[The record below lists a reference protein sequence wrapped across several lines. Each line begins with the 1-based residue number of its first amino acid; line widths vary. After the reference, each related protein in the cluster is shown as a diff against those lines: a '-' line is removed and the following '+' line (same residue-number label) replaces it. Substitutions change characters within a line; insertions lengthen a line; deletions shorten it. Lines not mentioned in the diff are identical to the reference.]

1 MVNEEL
7 YLRNCIGDNN
17 PFRVPE
23 GYFENLT
30 EQVMSRIPEE
40 KAVEVPRKALVY
52 RLRPVFYVAASV
64 LLAVGSFFV
73 YQNLPEEQDAQ
84 MQMAQMS
91 DQLQNDFL
99 DEAADYAMLDNTDIY
114 ACLMTE

>member
-1 MVNEEL
+1 MNEEL
-7 YLRNCIGDNN
+7 YLKNCMGDNN

-40 KAVEVPRKALVY
+40 QTVEAPRKALIY
-52 RLRPVFYVAASV
+52 RLRPVLYVAASV

-73 YQNLPEEQDAQ
+73 YQYQPEEQDTQMQVAQ
-84 MQMAQMS
+84 MGEQVS
-91 DQLQNDFL
+91 TDFL
-99 DEAADYAMLDNTDIY
+99 DEAADYVMLDNTDIY